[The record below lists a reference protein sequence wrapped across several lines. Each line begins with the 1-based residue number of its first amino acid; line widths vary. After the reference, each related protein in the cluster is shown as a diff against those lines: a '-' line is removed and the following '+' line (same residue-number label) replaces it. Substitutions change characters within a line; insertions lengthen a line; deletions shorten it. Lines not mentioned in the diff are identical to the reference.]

1 MPETESL
8 KLRQNNMSEKIII
21 ISGSPKKDGNTA
33 TLIKWFEDG
42 VHSAGVEIEIINAS
56 MLKSKVKGCMSCR
69 ACQKREKYGC
79 VINDDVKQTL
89 DKMAKADI
97 IVMATPLYFFSMS
110 AQLKAVF
117 DRMFSLYKWDN
128 KADTMKT
135 VLKGKTLALI
145 ASAFEDVGLDAL
157 EKPFKLTADYSGMKY
172 MSLLLPNA
180 GVSGDIKNKENIRK
194 KVISFGKAVRGA
206 SGIKP

>member
-1 MPETESL
+1 MKGPDFDMN
-8 KLRQNNMSEKIII
+8 KKIII

-33 TLIKWFEDG
+33 TLVKWFEEG
-42 VHSAGVEIEIINAS
+42 VRSAGVEVEIINAAL
-56 MLKSKVKGCMSCR
+56 LKSKAKGCMACR
-69 ACQKREKYGC
+69 ACQKRKKYGC
-79 VINDDVKQTL
+79 VINDEVKQTL
-89 DKMAKADI
+89 DKMAKSDI

-128 KADTMKT
+128 EAGTMKT
-135 VLKGKTLALI
+135 VLKGKTLVLI

-172 MSLLLPNA
+172 KSLLIPNA
-180 GVSGDIKNKENIRK
+180 GVSGDVKNKESVRRK
-194 KVISFGKAVRGA
+194 TISFGKNSAT
-206 SGIKP
+206 